1 MSAVL
6 VIELKKG
13 VAVNVLITPRLF
25 VYKGRQGVTLEADG
39 ENIPAV
45 MSLYADVLYCGALN
59 WWELSGKDAD
69 EFEYTRM
76 DFHVWAAEH
85 PDEFGRIVAKTVR
98 LLSGK
103 SLAELTDEAKKKNKD
118 TDAKKKSLCG
128 WITRIL
134 RRFWLGGAARVRKK
148 RDGSACGS
156 TSSCVRRRNRTRGG
170 NGSEQGGRCS

>member
-1 MSAVL
+1 MAAVL

-85 PDEFGRIVAKTVR
+85 PDEFGRIVAKAVR

-103 SLAELTDEAKKKNKD
+103 SLAELTDEAKKKQ
-118 TDAKKKSLCG
+118 DAKKKSLCG

-134 RRFWLGGAARVRKK
+134 RRFWWGGAARVRKK

-156 TSSCVRRRNRTRGG
+156 TSYCVRRRNRTSGG
-170 NGSEQGGRCS
+170 NGSAQGGRCS

>member
-69 EFEYTRM
+69 EF
-76 DFHVWAAEH
+76 
-85 PDEFGRIVAKTVR
+85 GRIVAKAVR

-103 SLAELTDEAKKKNKD
+103 SLAELTDEAKKK

-134 RRFWLGGAARVRKK
+134 RRFWLGGAARVKKK

-156 TSSCVRRRNRTRGG
+156 TSSCVRRRNRTSGG

>member
-1 MSAVL
+1 MAAVL

-13 VAVNVLITPRLF
+13 VVVNVLITPRLF
-25 VYKGRQGVTLEADG
+25 VYKGRQGLTLEADAD
-39 ENIPAV
+39 NIPAV

-69 EFEYTRM
+69 EFEYSRM

-85 PDEFGRIVAKTVR
+85 PDEFGRIVAKAVR

-103 SLAELTDEAKKKNKD
+103 SLAELTDEAKKDK
-118 TDAKKKSLCG
+118 DAKKKSLCG
-128 WITRIL
+128 WITRLL
-134 RRFWLGGAARVRKK
+134 RRFWWGGAARVRKK

-156 TSSCVRRRNRTRGG
+156 TSSCVRRQNRTSGG
-170 NGSEQGGRCS
+170 SGSVQGGRCS